1 MKEQILA
8 GILTT
13 SPISAPLFLIG
24 CGLGICLSASIGFA
38 LGGVIYMLIF
48 SGVTKWIFY
57 KKH

>member
-24 CGLGICLSASIGFA
+24 CGLGVCISTSIGVA
-38 LGGVIYMLIF
+38 LGGIIYMLIF
-48 SGVTKWIFY
+48 SRMVTK
-57 KKH
+57 